1 MSRYKYFTICSHV
14 YDCQWYH
21 CIGLLDIY
29 VHYELMVA
37 IPLNSCIDT
46 VCTYIIKSLY
56 LYDPVHVLHGTEIL
70 VHTTGG
76 SKSLDTW
83 GKGKAPAPTHTSIAI
98 HVYLYSHENLWPHSV
113 YHLGFHRSSY
123 FLEFTCFLII
133 LSGRWFNTC
142 KQGSHFGSLSW
153 WCDDTWTLGIL
164 RVIFHQLLYQ
174 NSAKLGVLLH
184 VGLNYKRTLE
194 SHMKS
199 DSFSRI

>member
-1 MSRYKYFTICSHV
+1 
-14 YDCQWYH
+14 
-21 CIGLLDIY
+21 
-29 VHYELMVA
+29 MVV

-56 LYDPVHVLHGTEIL
+56 LYDPVHVLHRTEIL

-83 GKGKAPAPTHTSIAI
+83 GKVKAPAPTHTCSYTCNYTVMKICGHTQFI
-98 HVYLYSHENLWPHSV
+98 IW
-113 YHLGFHRSSY
+113 FHRSSY
-123 FLEFTCFLII
+123 FMESICILII
-133 LSGRWFNTC
+133 LSGRWLNTC

-153 WCDDTWTLGIL
+153 WCEDTWTLGIL

>member
-1 MSRYKYFTICSHV
+1 MYIMPVNGCDSV
-14 YDCQWYH
+14 EW
-21 CIGLLDIY
+21 
-29 VHYELMVA
+29 
-37 IPLNSCIDT
+37 IDT
-46 VCTYIIKSLY
+46 VCTYIVKSFY
-56 LYDPVHVLHGTEIL
+56 LYDPVRHEIL

-76 SKSLDTW
+76 SESLDTW
-83 GKGKAPAPTHTSIAI
+83 GKVKAPAPTHTCIAI
-98 HVYLYSHENLWPHSV
+98 HV
-113 YHLGFHRSSY
+113 
-123 FLEFTCFLII
+123 TI
-133 LSGRWFNTC
+133 LSWKFMATLGLSSDFIGPATSWNLSAFWSFSPGRWLNTC